1 MSRAI
6 QIMQVIHIPGLPIN
20 LFDDFDDTSEII
32 IRIPLSIYPSPKVII
47 KIDVNIFKLQTTPNH
62 LFILLQLIQDC
73 SVMPDRYYRPRI
85 GIAGNI
91 TLKIIRVIAR
101 GRLRSIY

>member
-1 MSRAI
+1 MFSISCDGKNYTTDLIYKAGSRSTVFRYRDKIFMSRAI

-47 KIDVNIFKLQTTPNH
+47 KIDVNIFK
-62 LFILLQLIQDC
+62 
-73 SVMPDRYYRPRI
+73 
-85 GIAGNI
+85 
-91 TLKIIRVIAR
+91 
-101 GRLRSIY
+101 

>member
-47 KIDVNIFKLQTTPNH
+47 KIDVNIFKSLV
-62 LFILLQLIQDC
+62 
-73 SVMPDRYYRPRI
+73 SR
-85 GIAGNI
+85 
-91 TLKIIRVIAR
+91 
-101 GRLRSIY
+101 